1 MVATELDNL
10 YAWNGVRRHREL
22 SAIIRSYTHTHTRTE
37 NNFQLGKQCNEMRWK
52 HVTVQKQYVNHFI
65 AISNLKSFAF

>member
-22 SAIIRSYTHTHTRTE
+22 SAIIRSHTPGQKTISNWE
-37 NNFQLGKQCNEMRWK
+37 NNAMKWDGN
-52 HVTVQKQYVNHFI
+52 T
-65 AISNLKSFAF
+65 